1 MRKRTLS
8 REIAL
13 QALYQLE
20 VRGEEIG
27 NEIDSFCKEQGKES
41 GVSDFALTL
50 VNGSIRFMKE
60 IDKRVVSVS
69 EHWDLHRMPVIDR
82 NILRLACYELFYIDD
97 IPPKVSINEAIDLA
111 KKYST
116 QKSGVFVNGI
126 LDKIFSRYVKKVK
139 VSQKEASGLN
149 GKDISHIENRTG
161 ADLHIHTKYSDGTM
175 SPVQIVEEALRLN
188 LRTIA
193 ITDHDSI
200 GAVGIT
206 QSICNKKGID
216 FIPAVELSSYHDSKD
231 IHILGYFIDI
241 KNSELLGKLDEL
253 HLVRVERIKK
263 ITKMLS
269 SLDVLIDPQE
279 VFDIAG
285 KGAPGRMHVAEV
297 LCRNGYCFDIRESF
311 QNYLSDDGP
320 AHVPKLVLSLKEA
333 IELVTSSGGIP
344 VLAHPRATKRDE
356 LIPKM
361 IEYGLQGLEV
371 YYPTHLQADIRR
383 YERLAKEHG
392 LVATGGSDFHGER
405 RPDIKFG
412 STTISDA
419 MVEKIKE
426 RLDSMFRML
435 SINN

>member
-20 VRGEEIG
+20 VRGEEIR
-27 NEIDSFCKEQGKES
+27 NEIDSFCKKQSKEP
-41 GVSDFALTL
+41 GVGDFALTL
-50 VNGSIRFMKE
+50 VNGCIRFMKE
-60 IDKRVVSVS
+60 IDKKIVTVS

-116 QKSGVFVNGI
+116 QKSGVFVNGV
-126 LDKIFSRYVKKVK
+126 LDKIFSRYGNKINVK
-139 VSQKEASGLN
+139 QEEASGLK

-161 ADLHIHTKYSDGTM
+161 ADLHIHTEYSDGTM
-175 SPVQIVEEALRLN
+175 SPEQIVEEALRLN
-188 LRTIA
+188 LSTIA
-193 ITDHDSI
+193 ITDHDNI
-200 GAVGIT
+200 NAVEIT
-206 QSICNKKGID
+206 QSICNKKGIN
-216 FIPAVELSSYHDSKD
+216 FIPAVELSSHHHSKD

-241 KNSELLGKLDEL
+241 KNSELLGKLEEFR
-253 HLVRVERIKK
+253 LVRIERIKK
-263 ITKMLS
+263 IAKMLS
-269 SLDVLIDPQE
+269 SLDVFIDPQE
-279 VFDIAG
+279 VLDIAG

-320 AHVPKLVLSLKEA
+320 AYVPKLVLSLEEA
-333 IELVTSSGGIP
+333 IELVISSGGIP
-344 VLAHPRATKRDE
+344 VLAHPRATKRDD
-356 LIPKM
+356 LIPQM
-361 IEYGLQGLEV
+361 VECGLQGIEV
-371 YYPTHLQADIRR
+371 YYPTHSPGDVKR
-383 YERLAKEHG
+383 YERLAKENG

-405 RPDIKFG
+405 RPDIEFG

-426 RLDSMFRML
+426 RLDSMFSML
-435 SINN
+435 SCNN